1 MKTQYKYILLFVWMA
16 IIFFLS
22 AEGAHDSRSRSG
34 VVVGILQD
42 AFNINLADDFLSFLT
57 RKAAHI
63 IAYFVLGL
71 LIYSVIKTYKFTAK
85 RTITLSLLLAFFYAI
100 LDEIHQLFVPG
111 RSGEIGDILIDTTA
125 AGIGISVYYLCNKF
139 HHNRKKSNNRI

>member
-1 MKTQYKYILLFVWMA
+1 MA
-16 IIFFLS
+16 IIFLLS

-34 VVVGILQD
+34 AIVDILKD
-42 AFNINLADDFLSFLT
+42 SFNVDLTDDFLSFLT

-71 LIYSVIKTYKFTAK
+71 LIYSVIKTYKFTTK
-85 RTITLSLLLAFFYAI
+85 RTIALSVLLAIFYAI

-111 RSGEIGDILIDTTA
+111 RSGEIGDVLIDTTA
-125 AGIGISVYYLCNKF
+125 AGIGIGVYFLCNKL
-139 HHNRKKSNNRI
+139 HYDRKNSNNRI